1 MQKVNSTQDLQSGTI
16 RPDNQPRNITLTTT
30 ASLNDSSKK
39 VTSSLRPK
47 KNIPSSRVA
56 VDLQKISN
64 NITKTSQYN
73 TPKTISYR
81 KTANPLDRLCE
92 LLLPWNLLE
101 AIKVPTDSLHEK
113 RIIRK
118 IPTRFESHD
127 EYYNVWEPVLLE
139 EIKSNIITHVPQ
151 ISRNNVKAGTLHIG
165 PGEGTDSSSSLIR
178 LHCTIDCPN
187 HSSSSKS
194 SDSLFSNMDLLIL
207 SDRILPIPMTP
218 AELKNFPEMSLK
230 QCILALVTSS
240 NIKDGNKL
248 VIKVAKESWG
258 YVKENTTVIKGI
270 IKLNF
275 VNIDSIVSCWREFM
289 SLHELGINKGLLD
302 QLLGLDHSEY
312 SKLNC
317 DGTVV
322 SEKFD
327 KGENLPGITETLMEL
342 YRKQY
347 NSSQLQAIYSTTISD
362 GFVLIQ
368 GPPGT
373 GKTST
378 VLGILNT
385 IHIREYNKYY
395 ELVMK
400 AILGREGTKCRHATY
415 KENKFNDQPLLQLI
429 TRLAKT
435 KPHILVVAP
444 SNVAVDNII
453 ERIMEKGFYDGQ
465 GGRYNPNLLRIGA
478 GKSNR
483 VMSVSLESTLEH
495 EDSFTFQAPKSASLS
510 TIDNLRLEIKKMVEQ
525 IYNIQSYLL
534 NLQYAF
540 TTHPLPA
547 GYEIRIIPETAMPY
561 WVNHNDKSTSQNPP
575 ELSPTNETVLSN
587 YSLETLPEYQ
597 SNVRTIISLIE
608 KLEQSYLFYTRCKA
622 RLNPNDYGGS
632 YAARQLIESSII
644 DSTHII
650 FTTLNSC
657 GHPSME
663 TTEFVCTIID
673 EAAQCVEPSVL
684 IALRRGCEKCIMV
697 GDPKQLPAT
706 IFSDTS
712 KAAGYDRSLFERLM
726 QLDHPCIL
734 LDTQY
739 RMCPIISRFPSI
751 MFYNGLLKDGNNVRS
766 ATYCP
771 QFLEPPLNSDN
782 DNDNDNDE
790 PDTLLDHTPIKIM
803 GRFLDESDEDSIP
816 PPPPPQL
823 TSQNTRDRIN
833 SVPTPPKLEVPCTMQ
848 PKSKQLVI
856 PPPPPPPLHLPITTN
871 YKPPAPPVLLIPTT
885 SKIVTKLPPFLF
897 IDLISSKD
905 TSSYTLSQSRSNI
918 EEAKM
923 CCNVLQT
930 IILEAYHYE
939 SKLGSIGMITPYNDQ
954 LSEVK
959 KQLNLCGLFSFN
971 KTSNAELN
979 KVTNNIKLPHPGW
992 YYNNSRT
999 KEEINIEVPDIEVGT
1014 VDGFQGREK
1023 DIVIISCVRA
1033 NDQGQIGFLSDARRM
1048 NVALTRAK
1056 YGMYIIGCAETL
1068 RHNELWC
1075 KLILHAECMNKFICV
1090 KDSSSA
1096 LMSCLIERQNFDS
1109 DENSVL
1115 PNLHSDDALN
1125 SILLGASIKHN
1136 RKRKLA
1142 DASEEEDGEIRD

>member
-1 MQKVNSTQDLQSGTI
+1 MSTVNCGHDMQLGTTSA
-16 RPDNQPRNITLTTT
+16 RKTTT
-30 ASLNDSSKK
+30 ESLLDHSKK
-39 VTSSLRPK
+39 VASGLRPK
-47 KNIPSSRVA
+47 KGISSTRGI
-56 VDLQKISN
+56 VDLQDLSN
-64 NITKTSQYN
+64 SIAKTNQYI
-73 TPKTISYR
+73 PKMGSYR

-101 AIKVPTDSLHEK
+101 SLKFANDSLQDK
-113 RIIRK
+113 RVIKK

-127 EYYNVWEPVLLE
+127 EYYNIWEPVLVE
-139 EIKSNIITHVPQ
+139 EIKANIMSHVPQ
-151 ISRNNVKAGTLHIG
+151 ISRTNVKAGTLYVG
-165 PGEGTDSSSSLIR
+165 PGEGSDSSSALIR
-178 LHCTIDCPN
+178 LHCTVDSQKN
-187 HSSSSKS
+187 GLRT
-194 SDSLFSNMDLLIL
+194 SDNLFSTMDLLIL
-207 SDRILPIPMTP
+207 SDRLLPIPITP
-218 AELKNFPEMSLK
+218 TEIKSFSQMSLK
-230 QCILALVTSS
+230 QCILALVTSA

-248 VIKVAKESWG
+248 VIKVSKESWT
-258 YVKENTTVIKGI
+258 YIKENTVATKGM
-270 IKLNF
+270 IKLHF
-275 VNIDSIVSCWREFM
+275 VNLDSIVSCWREFM
-289 SLHELGINKGLLD
+289 SLHELGINKGLLS
-302 QLLGLDHSEY
+302 QLLGLENSEY
-312 SKLNC
+312 SKLNF

-322 SEKFD
+322 NKNLNEMD
-327 KGENLPGITETLMEL
+327 ILPGISPTLMGL

-347 NSSQLQAIYSTTISD
+347 NMSQLQAIYSTIISD

-400 AILGREGTKCRHATY
+400 AILGREGIQCRHATY
-415 KENKFNDQPLLQLI
+415 KENKFNEQPLLQLI

-444 SNVAVDNII
+444 SNIAVDNII
-453 ERIMEKGFYDGQ
+453 ERIMEKGFHDGQ

-483 VMSVSLESTLEH
+483 VMSVSLESTLEQ
-495 EDSFTFQAPKSASLS
+495 EDSFIFQTPQSDSLS
-510 TIDNLRLEIKKMVEQ
+510 VIDNLRIDIIKLVEQ

-534 NLQYAF
+534 NLQHAF
-540 TTHPLPA
+540 TAHPLPA
-547 GYEIRIIPETAMPY
+547 GYEIRVVPETAMPY
-561 WVNHNDKSTSQNPP
+561 WVNHNEKTTSQNPP
-575 ELSPTNETVLSN
+575 EISTLNETVLSD
-587 YSLETLPEYQ
+587 YVLETLPEYK
-597 SNVRTIISLIE
+597 SNVRIIIALLE

-706 IFSDTS
+706 IFSDAS

-739 RMCPIISRFPSI
+739 RMCPIISRFPSL
-751 MFYNGLLKDGNNVRS
+751 MFYNNLLMDGDNVKS
-766 ATYCP
+766 SSYCP
-771 QFLEPPLNSDN
+771 QFLEPSFNN
-782 DNDNDNDE
+782 DYDE
-790 PDTLLDHTPIKIM
+790 SEDKLLDHTPRKIM
-803 GRFLDESDEDSIP
+803 GRFLDDSDDDDIP
-816 PPPPPQL
+816 PPPPP
-823 TSQNTRDRIN
+823 SQNAEELTN
-833 SVPTPPKLEVPCTMQ
+833 NFPAPPKLEVPLTLQ
-848 PKSKQLVI
+848 ARSKTI
-856 PPPPPPPLHLPITTN
+856 IPPPPPLH
-871 YKPPAPPVLLIPTT
+871 PPNARNFQPPTPPSLVIPST
-885 SKIVTKLPPFLF
+885 SIDSTKLPSLLF

-905 TSSYTLSQSRSNI
+905 TGSNPLSQSRSNI

-923 CCNVLQT
+923 CCNVLQL
-930 IILEAYHYE
+930 IMLEAHHHE
-939 SKLGSIGMITPYNDQ
+939 NKLGSIGIITPYNDQ

-959 KQLNLCGLFSFN
+959 KQLNLCGLYSFN
-971 KTSNAELN
+971 KTSNNELN
-979 KVTNNIKLPHPGW
+979 KLGYDNNIKLPHPGW
-992 YYNNSRT
+992 SHNNDII
-999 KEEINIEVPDIEVGT
+999 KEETTLIVPDIEVGT

-1023 DIVIISCVRA
+1023 DIIIISCVRA

-1048 NVALTRAK
+1048 NVALTRAR
-1056 YGMYIIGCAETL
+1056 YGLYIIGCAETL

-1075 KLILHAECMNKFICV
+1075 KLILHAEALNKFICV
-1090 KDSSSA
+1090 KDSTSA
-1096 LMSCLIERQNFDS
+1096 IMPCLTEKQKIES
-1109 DENSVL
+1109 DNIAEPTSII
-1115 PNLHSDDALN
+1115 HSNDLLN

-1142 DASEEEDGEIRD
+1142 IASVQEEGEIRD

>member
-1 MQKVNSTQDLQSGTI
+1 MQKVNGTQDLVLSAVC
-16 RPDNQPRNITLTTT
+16 PNNQPKNISLTTI
-30 ASLNDSSKK
+30 ASLNDRSKK
-39 VTSSLRPK
+39 VASGLRPK
-47 KNIPSSRVA
+47 KNTLSI
-56 VDLQKISN
+56 VDLREISDS
-64 NITKTSQYN
+64 IEKTSQYN

-92 LLLPWNLLE
+92 LILPWNLLE
-101 AIKVPTDSLHEK
+101 AVKVSNDSLHD
-113 RIIRK
+113 RRMIRK
-118 IPTRFESHD
+118 IPTRFESHE
-127 EYYNVWEPVLLE
+127 EYYNIWEPILLE
-139 EIKSNIITHVPQ
+139 EIKANIITHVPQ

-178 LHCTIDCPN
+178 LHCAIDCPKYN
-187 HSSSSKS
+187 SLSKS

-240 NIKDGNKL
+240 NVKDGNKL

-258 YVKENTTVIKGI
+258 YIKENTTAVKGI
-270 IKLNF
+270 IKLNYI
-275 VNIDSIVSCWREFM
+275 NIDSIVSCWREFM

-322 SEKFD
+322 KAKFD
-327 KGENLPGITETLMEL
+327 EGDNLPGITQTLMKL
-342 YRKQY
+342 YRNQY
-347 NSSQLQAIYSTTISD
+347 NKSQLQAIYSTTISD

-385 IHIREYNKYY
+385 MHIREYNKYY

-400 AILGREGTKCRHATY
+400 SILGREGTQCRYASY
-415 KENKFNDQPLLQLI
+415 KENKFNEQPLLQLI

-483 VMSVSLESTLEH
+483 VSAVSLESTLEQ
-495 EDSFTFQAPKSASLS
+495 EDSFTFQAPQSASLS
-510 TIDNLRLEIKKMVEQ
+510 TIDNLRVEIKKMVEQ

-540 TTHPLPA
+540 TMHPLPA

-575 ELSPTNETVLSN
+575 DLSSANETCLSS

-597 SNVRTIISLIE
+597 SNMRTIISLIE

-622 RLNPNDYGGS
+622 RLNPIDYGGS

-706 IFSDTS
+706 IFSDTC

-739 RMCPIISRFPSI
+739 RMCPVISRFPSI
-751 MFYNGLLKDGNNVRS
+751 MFYNGLLKDGDNVRS
-766 ATYCP
+766 ATCCP
-771 QFLEPPLNSDN
+771 KFLEPSFHIDSGSD
-782 DNDNDNDE
+782 DDSDE
-790 PDTLLDHTPIKIM
+790 PDGTLLDYTPMKIM
-803 GRFLDESDEDSIP
+803 GRFLDESDDDSIP
-816 PPPPPQL
+816 PPPP
-823 TSQNTRDRIN
+823 QNMRVRTN
-833 SVPTPPKLEVPCTMQ
+833 GVPSPPKLEVPCSMQ
-848 PKSKQLVI
+848 PQSKTLAL
-856 PPPPPPPLHLPITTN
+856 PPPPPPLPPPLHLPIMAN
-871 YKPPAPPVLLIPTT
+871 HVPPPPPLLLIPTT
-885 SKIVTKLPPFLF
+885 STVATKLPSLLF

-905 TSSYTLSQSRSNI
+905 NSSHSSSQSRSNI

-923 CCNVLQT
+923 CCNVLQA
-930 IILEAYHYE
+930 IILEAHNYE
-939 SKLGSIGMITPYNDQ
+939 SKLGSIGIITPYNDQ

-959 KQLNLCGLFSFN
+959 RQLNLCGLYSFN
-971 KTSNAELN
+971 KTSNTELN
-979 KVTNNIKLPHPGW
+979 KLTNNIKLPHPGW
-992 YYNNSRT
+992 YYNNS
-999 KEEINIEVPDIEVGT
+999 KDIEDINIEIPDIEVGT

-1023 DIVIISCVRA
+1023 DIIIISCVRA

-1056 YGMYIIGCAETL
+1056 FGLYIIGCAETL

-1075 KLILHAECMNKFICV
+1075 KLILHAECTNKFICV

-1096 LMSCLIERQNFDS
+1096 LMSCLIERQNFHS
-1109 DENSVL
+1109 DANPVL
-1115 PNLHSDDALN
+1115 PNLSSDDVLN

-1142 DASEEEDGEIRD
+1142 DALEVEDGELSE